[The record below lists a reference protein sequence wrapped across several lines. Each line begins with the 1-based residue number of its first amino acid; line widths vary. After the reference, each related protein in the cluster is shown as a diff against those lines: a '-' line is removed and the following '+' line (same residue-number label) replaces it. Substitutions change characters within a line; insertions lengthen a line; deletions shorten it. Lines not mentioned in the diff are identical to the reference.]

1 MPVQL
6 PDIPQALRDRMG
18 APLVASQ
25 DPPTQA
31 DVGRAASLKYQAT
44 LAEGYGE
51 IDTASLGLVAA
62 YEQKVT
68 EAHNANLALDN
79 TLTMENLRTMFREEL
94 DKKLDPLQEQLT
106 TLERKVDKMAAQAE
120 RASEAQLTSK
130 DFFSAAAYDS

>member
-6 PDIPQALRDRMG
+6 PDIPQSLRDRMG
-18 APLVASQ
+18 APLVPPQ

-62 YEQKVT
+62 YEQKVI
-68 EAHNANLALDN
+68 EAYNASLAPEN
-79 TLTMENLRTMFREEL
+79 ALTIENLRIMFREEL
-94 DKKLDPLQEQLT
+94 NPLQEQLT

-120 RASEAQLTSK
+120 RAFEAQLTSK
-130 DFFSAAAYDS
+130 DFFSPAPYNS